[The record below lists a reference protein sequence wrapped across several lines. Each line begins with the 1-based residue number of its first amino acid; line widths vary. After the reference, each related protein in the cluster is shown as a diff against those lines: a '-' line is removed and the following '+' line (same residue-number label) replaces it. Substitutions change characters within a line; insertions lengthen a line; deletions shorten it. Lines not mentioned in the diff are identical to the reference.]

1 MNLLSHYYLDHNHP
15 SAYFKLG
22 VLLPDLVR
30 GFNKKLRKAVF
41 SQQPVLPEHQQL
53 VEGIRKHYAADA
65 VFHNSAEFAFFCK
78 LIGESLTAERFPS
91 LQRRKYFMAHVFVEL
106 LLDRLLEKHSPH
118 LSVNMRYDLGKTDAG
133 VLKSY
138 FTYLEKPVHH
148 NEFFDNFNWLYRS
161 KPLLFYSDNEMFGK
175 ALLRVYQRI
184 NPVPASTTEAEH
196 LVTLANAVEE
206 QHRGRLL
213 GVFEAVNS
221 TLATYA

>member
-1 MNLLSHYYLDHNHP
+1 MNLLSHYYLDHAHP

-30 GFNKKLRKAVF
+30 GFNKKLRRAVF
-41 SQQPVLPEHQQL
+41 AQPPVSPEHRQI

-65 VFHNSAEFAFFCK
+65 VFHNSAEFIFFCK
-78 LIGESLTAERFPS
+78 LIGESLTPERFPS
-91 LQRRKYFMAHVFVEL
+91 LQRRKYFAAHVFVEL
-106 LLDRLLEKHSPH
+106 LLDRLLEKHSPQIP
-118 LSVNMRYDLGKTDAG
+118 VKMKNDLGKTDAG

-138 FTYLEKPVHH
+138 FTYLEKPVYH

-175 ALLRVYQRI
+175 ALIRVYQRI

-196 LVTLANAVEE
+196 LVALANVVEDD
-206 QHRGRLL
+206 HRRRLL
-213 GVFEAVNS
+213 GIFEAVNS
-221 TLATYA
+221 TLAAYA